1 MHKVQ
6 HVGIGYNLI
15 TMNGRA
21 LESSHFFSFRF
32 VSYFVKAVSMSAA
45 SLGKVARNPKVPK
58 NKALISFNQVHNN
71 GTLSI
76 WC

>member
-1 MHKVQ
+1 
-6 HVGIGYNLI
+6 
-15 TMNGRA
+15 
-21 LESSHFFSFRF
+21 
-32 VSYFVKAVSMSAA
+32 MSAA